1 MIERGNKDWRLMSRP
16 RLDFI
21 KETPRSSEFDDD
33 YYSPEDGLAE
43 STYVFI
49 EGGDVINRMQA
60 LQAGETLTIG
70 ELAWEPHSIWRSSCR
85 LGRSMA
91 LRGHIAMSSPLKN
104 THFQGHS
111 CAQPALDGRR

>member
-16 RLDFI
+16 HLDFI
-21 KETPRSSEFDDD
+21 NETPRSSEFDDD

-70 ELAWEPHSIWRSSCR
+70 ELGLGTALNVALILQAW
-85 LGRSMA
+85 
-91 LRGHIAMSSPLKN
+91 
-104 THFQGHS
+104 
-111 CAQPALDGRR
+111 